1 MKANRVLPTPPK
13 LAPHVAKLLSWRG
26 PVADD
31 DVPDA
36 ERFGGLRP
44 RTTPAGSSSPRAY
57 PEGWIAGNLAHP
69 ELRPDGHNQHG
80 HTR

>member
-1 MKANRVLPTPPK
+1 MISNRVAPAAPK

-26 PVADD
+26 AVADD

-36 ERFGGLRP
+36 EDFKELRP
-44 RTTPAGSSSPRAY
+44 RTIPIGAAPGAYAG
-57 PEGWIAGNLAHP
+57 GWISANLSHP
-69 ELRPDGHNQHG
+69 ELQKDG